1 MRPRK
6 PRTPSCA
13 TSWEQSSS
21 RRNASGRGSGPA
33 ASERENAAP
42 ALCEGIAWEPVP
54 RFSFGSDFEKK
65 ESGPDIAARPAYI
78 RGAND
83 RIRTGDLRFT
93 RALLYQLSHVGTRL
107 LAKREY
113 ELYRRAC
120 RFARGKCNFSSER
133 AGIRGFSTGLRPSVA
148 ALESRTGTRLNR
160 CGHHSREPRKASPI
174 AAVIAPENRPS
185 APYHCGNH
193 AREPHGRTSS
203 PATPRPRVPSPP
215 ARGPGPRAAHSCS
228 RCPACR
234 AERPA
239 RGCP

>member
-13 TSWEQSSS
+13 TSWEPSSGKTPS
-21 RRNASGRGSGPA
+21 AGGRGSGPA
-33 ASERENAAP
+33 ADERERTRRRPDRKRTWGGRGSGP
-42 ALCEGIAWEPVP
+42 ARKRTRKRDSNPMRGKRMEAGATLFLFAN
-54 RFSFGSDFEKK
+54 DFEKK
-65 ESGPDIAARPAYI
+65 ESGPDISARPAYI

-133 AGIRGFSTGLRPSVA
+133 AGIRRFSTGLHPCLCNPREPHRHA
-148 ALESRTGTRLNR
+148 LNR
-160 CGHHSREPRKASPI
+160 CGH
-174 AAVIAPENRPS
+174 
-185 APYHCGNH
+185 
-193 AREPHGRTSS
+193 
-203 PATPRPRVPSPP
+203 
-215 ARGPGPRAAHSCS
+215 RA
-228 RCPACR
+228 
-234 AERPA
+234 
-239 RGCP
+239 

>member
-6 PRTPSCA
+6 PPTPSCA
-13 TSWEQSSS
+13 TSWEPSSGES
-21 RRNASGRGSGPA
+21 PSASGRGSGPA
-33 ASERENAAP
+33 ADERESAAP
-42 ALCEGIAWEPVP
+42 ALCEGIAWGAGAALFVWE
-54 RFSFGSDFEKK
+54 RFREK
-65 ESGPDIAARPAYI
+65 ESGPDISARPAYI

-120 RFARGKCNFSSER
+120 RFARGKCNFSGER
-133 AGIRGFSTGLRPSVA
+133 AGIRRFSTGLHPC
-148 ALESRTGTRLNR
+148 LCN
-160 CGHHSREPRKASPI
+160 P
-174 AAVIAPENRPS
+174 
-185 APYHCGNH
+185 
-193 AREPHGRTSS
+193 REPHGHTSHHCCRAAQELPWRALSLRRPCLRAARCAAS
-203 PATPRPRVPSPP
+203 PPTPRSRGPSPP
-215 ARGPGPRAAHSCS
+215 AREPGPHAARSCS

-234 AERPA
+234 AERLD